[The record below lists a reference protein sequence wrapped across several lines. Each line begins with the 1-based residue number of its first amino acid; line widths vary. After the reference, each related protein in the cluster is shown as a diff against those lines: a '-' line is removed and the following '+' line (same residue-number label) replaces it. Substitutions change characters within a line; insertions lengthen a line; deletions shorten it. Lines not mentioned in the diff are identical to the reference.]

1 MKGAVS
7 FMKENTLAIIKPDAF
22 RKNHLGDI
30 LARYEKEG
38 FRVRAGR
45 IRWLSLREA
54 EGFYKVHRER
64 PFFGSLTQ
72 FMASGPVMVLVL
84 HKENAILEHRTLMG
98 ATDPGKADPNTLRKL
113 YGASIEENAVHG
125 SDSPESARFE
135 ISYFF
140 SESEIF

>member
-1 MKGAVS
+1 MQ
-7 FMKENTLAIIKPDAF
+7 ENTLAIIKPDAF
-22 RKNHLGDI
+22 RKNHLGAL

-38 FRVRAGR
+38 FRIRAGR

-54 EGFYKVHRER
+54 EGFSKVHRER

-84 HKENAILEHRTLMG
+84 HKENAILDHRTLMG
-98 ATDPGKADPNTLRKL
+98 GTDPGKADPNTLRKL

-135 ISYFF
+135 IPYFF
-140 SESEIF
+140 PESEIY